1 MKTTPPSRLGLL
13 SIASLASLLLP
24 AFPASRAADADK
36 SAESPKDGISGIWIG
51 TLRAGAEEL
60 PVEFTIEPT
69 GGGQFKGVLR
79 SPKQTP
85 EPMPITLVSFRDR
98 DLKLVVDIV
107 KGVYE
112 GKVAA
117 NGKSIRGKWTQG
129 GFTLALDLDY
139 TPGGFAPNRPQTP
152 KPPFPYAAEEVAF
165 DNPLGK
171 NRLAGTL
178 TLPKNP
184 LRPVPAVVL
193 VTGSGPQD
201 RDETIMGHKPFAVLA
216 DALTRKGIAVLRYD
230 DRGVGKSTGS
240 FEYGTTLDFATDA
253 AAAVAFLKT
262 RKEIDPA
269 RVGLIGHSEGGLVAP
284 IVNAKRPGQA
294 AFLVLLAAPGQ
305 RGDLILLQQNE
316 ALLKTAGATPAFV
329 AVVREF
335 NRAVYDLLT
344 QPNPDIDKVRKL
356 AADFETSAK
365 KLTPEEGEK
374 LSRIGSTIEDQ
385 MKALQTPWFANFLT
399 LDPGEFLR
407 QTKIPVLALNG
418 ERDLQVL
425 ADPNLAAIAQH
436 LKAAENAKFD
446 TRKLPDLNH
455 LFQKAETGLPDEY
468 WKIEE
473 TMDPAVPKAIA
484 EWILS
489 L

>member
-178 TLPKNP
+178 LDVTYRVLEVGTNRIVLTEKA
-184 LRPVPAVVL
+184 LARISIDRTQQRFSGMRAVRDAQNRAAKL
-193 VTGSGPQD
+193 VAEQIRS
-201 RDETIMGHKPFAVLA
+201 RLA
-216 DALTRKGIAVLRYD
+216 SYFLTR
-230 DRGVGKSTGS
+230 T
-240 FEYGTTLDFATDA
+240 
-253 AAAVAFLKT
+253 
-262 RKEIDPA
+262 
-269 RVGLIGHSEGGLVAP
+269 
-284 IVNAKRPGQA
+284 
-294 AFLVLLAAPGQ
+294 
-305 RGDLILLQQNE
+305 
-316 ALLKTAGATPAFV
+316 
-329 AVVREF
+329 
-335 NRAVYDLLT
+335 
-344 QPNPDIDKVRKL
+344 
-356 AADFETSAK
+356 
-365 KLTPEEGEK
+365 
-374 LSRIGSTIEDQ
+374 
-385 MKALQTPWFANFLT
+385 
-399 LDPGEFLR
+399 
-407 QTKIPVLALNG
+407 
-418 ERDLQVL
+418 
-425 ADPNLAAIAQH
+425 
-436 LKAAENAKFD
+436 
-446 TRKLPDLNH
+446 
-455 LFQKAETGLPDEY
+455 
-468 WKIEE
+468 
-473 TMDPAVPKAIA
+473 
-484 EWILS
+484 
-489 L
+489 